1 MLNANKDY
9 WNQQIKWN
17 EAKRVQSKVI
27 ELNGGNQPTFLK
39 KMFKYQEQL
48 DIKKDENIT
57 ENIPVHEVAM
67 SRQQRSRMYTN
78 MTDVKNEIKN

>member
-17 EAKRVQSKVI
+17 EARKVQNKVI
-27 ELNGGNQPTFLK
+27 DLNGGIQPTFLK
-39 KMFKYQEQL
+39 KIFKYQEQL

-57 ENIPVHEVAM
+57 ENLPVHEVAA

-78 MTDVKNEIKN
+78 QTEVKNEI